1 MTPTTSKYRSIL
13 LIGKWR
19 VDPALDEI
27 SSEGKTV
34 KLEPR
39 AMRLLLCLA
48 ARPGHVVD
56 IQELLDEVWP
66 GVVVAQGSVYQA
78 IAQLRR
84 TLGDGAEQPTYID
97 TVSRKGYRLIASVTP
112 WIHDSLV

>member
-1 MTPTTSKYRSIL
+1 
-13 LIGKWR
+13 
-19 VDPALDEI
+19 V
-27 SSEGKTV
+27 
-34 KLEPR
+34 
-39 AMRLLLCLA
+39 
-48 ARPGHVVD
+48 
-56 IQELLDEVWP
+56 
-66 GVVVAQGSVYQA
+66 